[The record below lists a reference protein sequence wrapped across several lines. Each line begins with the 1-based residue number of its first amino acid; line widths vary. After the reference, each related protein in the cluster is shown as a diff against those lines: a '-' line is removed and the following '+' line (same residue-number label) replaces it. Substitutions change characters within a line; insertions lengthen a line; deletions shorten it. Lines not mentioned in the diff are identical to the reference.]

1 MARVMLVE
9 DDQTMVSL
17 LTTLL
22 KIDGFEVIAMDPN
35 EDIALAVARECPD
48 ALLMDVYLS
57 TQNGLEILHRIR
69 ESDDP
74 CKSRIIMISGMNLAE
89 ECMRSGAD
97 GFLLKPF
104 SPDELVD
111 LLNRTIKAG

>member
-9 DDQTMVSL
+9 DDPTMVSL

-22 KIDGFEVIAMDPN
+22 KIDGFEVIALDADQ
-35 EDIALAVARECPD
+35 DIPLALQRECPD

-57 TQNGLEILHRIR
+57 SQNGLEILRAIR
-69 ESDDP
+69 KSNDA
-74 CKSRIIMISGMNLAE
+74 CKARIIMISGMDLRG
-89 ECMRSGAD
+89 ECLKAGAD

-104 SPDELVD
+104 SPDDLVE
-111 LLNRTIKAG
+111 LLNRAIKAP

>member
-22 KIDGFEVIAMDPN
+22 KIDGFEVIAVNAD
-35 EDIALAVARECPD
+35 EDVPAAVNRENPD

-57 TQNGLEILHRIR
+57 NQNGLEILHAIR
-69 ESDDP
+69 TSKDNFQA
-74 CKSRIIMISGMNLAE
+74 RIIMISGMNLRE

-104 SPDELVD
+104 SPDDLVT
-111 LLNRTIKAG
+111 LLNKTIKTQ